1 MSLPVKKIYID
12 TRFKNKISNSN
23 SDFKFQ
29 LSQTVQLP
37 DNAICFVDDIIIP
50 HSWYNI
56 EDYNN
61 KMYVRQLNDNGSVD
75 DRILTIPTQN
85 HTGQTL
91 AAAIKS
97 QLQSAFGSG
106 MYNAVYNERKGTI
119 TITEATANVTFM
131 IFTDDDLDVKDDWQG
146 VTYDKNNLKS
156 MNDVLRNSGTT
167 KVGSECESGFID
179 LLNVHNFYMR
189 SNLGGYSSIGP
200 RGESNIIKKIPVT
213 NDYGY
218 AIYDSVVAAHY
229 YIDVSKQ
236 LLSTLE
242 FKLTDSRGNVAPLH
256 GSNVSCSL
264 ICSTTKE
271 EGILFC

>member
-12 TRFKNKISNSN
+12 TRFKNKCSNSN

-50 HSWYNI
+50 HSWYSI

-106 MYNAVYNERKGTI
+106 MYNAVDNERKGTI

-131 IFTDDDLDVKDDWQG
+131 MFTDDDLEVKDDWQG

-167 KVGSECESGFID
+167 KVGSEFESGFID
-179 LLNVHNFYMR
+179 LLNAHNLYMR
-189 SNLGGYSSIGP
+189 SNIGGYSSMGP
-200 RGESNIIKKIPVT
+200 RGESNIIKNIPVT
-213 NDYGY
+213 SNYGY
-218 AIYDSVVAAHY
+218 AF
-229 YIDVSKQ
+229 
-236 LLSTLE
+236 L
-242 FKLTDSRGNVAPLH
+242 
-256 GSNVSCSL
+256 
-264 ICSTTKE
+264 
-271 EGILFC
+271 

>member
-12 TRFKNKISNSN
+12 TRFKNKSSNSN

-50 HSWYNI
+50 HSWYSI

-61 KMYVRQLNDNGSVD
+61 KMYVRQLNLNGTVD

-131 IFTDDDLDVKDDWQG
+131 IFTDDELEVMNDWQG

-156 MNDVLRNSGTT
+156 MNDVLRNSGT
-167 KVGSECESGFID
+167 SIDSSSFESGFID
-179 LLNVHNFYMR
+179 LLNVHNLYMR

-213 NDYGY
+213 NNYGY
-218 AIYDSVVAAHY
+218 AIYDSVVAAHD

-242 FKLTDSRGNVAPLH
+242 FKLTDSRGNVVPLH
-256 GSNVSCSL
+256 GSNVSFSL
-264 ICSTTKE
+264 IFSTMKE
-271 EGILFC
+271 EGILF